1 AAMNPPVSGKFS
13 PSPPFQSYL
22 HSANMMF
29 RTMNAMK
36 RYIRDS
42 GRGVDTAERIL
53 GRAVLPGRGGPVS
66 WLGQVCLAEIWCP
79 GSDLAV
85 HGQISSQQPDVTG
98 GRRSAAARGPRRRP
112 AAAAVLSSVLWGG
125 PAVVFGRLCR
135 DRSVEL
141 PTARQRTE
149 HAPARRAKDRTS
161 AVHPTEPGDSAQT
174 TW

>member
-1 AAMNPPVSGKFS
+1 MNPPVSGKFS

-66 WLGQVCLAEIWCP
+66 WLGQVCVAEIWWP
-79 GSDLAV
+79 GPDLAV
-85 HGQISSQQPDVTG
+85 AGRLSSQQPDHTG
-98 GRRSAAARGPRRRP
+98 GRRAAGARRAPRRP
-112 AAAAVLSSVLWGG
+112 AA
-125 PAVVFGRLCR
+125 
-135 DRSVEL
+135 
-141 PTARQRTE
+141 
-149 HAPARRAKDRTS
+149 
-161 AVHPTEPGDSAQT
+161 
-174 TW
+174 